1 MGITGEER
9 RGKAPEVSQKEIVY
23 ASTVAFLSWSFSI
36 FNFFLFGNLLPVLA
50 PVFGWTTTDSGVIL
64 TVISFGTFLTSL
76 SVGPMADYLGRR
88 TALALT
94 VIGGPLSSGLMAAAG
109 LLSGSLLKAYVVV
122 VRSLSGYG
130 TSVQAVN
137 TTYLN
142 EMYGP
147 ERRGFLYSFVQGGF
161 PIGSLLAAAFPLILL
176 PIVGWQ
182 NLFLI
187 AAFPILFILAA
198 RAWLPES
205 PRFIHLKEIKRAQR
219 EGDVA
224 RVADLASRFEVNT
237 TMAKQFTYRQL
248 FEHDL
253 RWHTIS
259 LMVAFALQWF
269 PTAIFLIL
277 ATTVLTVG
285 KGVSFTTSLQWLI
298 ISNVLVY
305 VGYLIL
311 GYLGDRVPRRDLV
324 IAAWLIAGFGFL
336 AVLFLNGATS
346 VLSAYTIAYFF
357 QTGAF
362 APLFSYMGESFP
374 TRARGTGTALVTA
387 MGPIGALIAFAIF
400 SALTAMNVE
409 IVTTSLYVG
418 GIPAVL
424 SPLALF
430 GAKRIAPRKE
440 LEKISV

>member
-1 MGITGEER
+1 
-9 RGKAPEVSQKEIVY
+9 
-23 ASTVAFLSWSFSI
+23 
-36 FNFFLFGNLLPVLA
+36 
-50 PVFGWTTTDSGVIL
+50 
-64 TVISFGTFLTSL
+64 
-76 SVGPMADYLGRR
+76 
-88 TALALT
+88 
-94 VIGGPLSSGLMAAAG
+94 
-109 LLSGSLLKAYVVV
+109 
-122 VRSLSGYG
+122 
-130 TSVQAVN
+130 
-137 TTYLN
+137 
-142 EMYGP
+142 
-147 ERRGFLYSFVQGGF
+147 
-161 PIGSLLAAAFPLILL
+161 
-176 PIVGWQ
+176 
-182 NLFLI
+182 
-187 AAFPILFILAA
+187 
-198 RAWLPES
+198 
-205 PRFIHLKEIKRAQR
+205 
-219 EGDVA
+219 
-224 RVADLASRFEVNT
+224 
-237 TMAKQFTYRQL
+237 MAKQFTYRQL